1 MTEQTLLEIHDLAI
15 MLGFCYEHT
24 RQLVN
29 QAYHDGCKAV
39 VKVGKRMRILDFNEF
54 INFSREIE
62 CQEKK
67 NTQDLKYGETSTIYK
82 TMLMDDLSVEQLNK
96 YLKKRLRNA

>member
-1 MTEQTLLEIHDLAI
+1 MQQKLLEIHDLAT
-15 MLGFCYEHT
+15 MLGFCYDHT

-29 QAYHDGCKAV
+29 QAYYNGCKAV

-54 INFSREIE
+54 INFSREME

-67 NTQDLKYGETSTIYK
+67 NIQGWKSEESSTIFKTTST
-82 TMLMDDLSVEQLNK
+82 DDLSVEQLSK
-96 YLKKRLRNA
+96 YLKKRLKTA